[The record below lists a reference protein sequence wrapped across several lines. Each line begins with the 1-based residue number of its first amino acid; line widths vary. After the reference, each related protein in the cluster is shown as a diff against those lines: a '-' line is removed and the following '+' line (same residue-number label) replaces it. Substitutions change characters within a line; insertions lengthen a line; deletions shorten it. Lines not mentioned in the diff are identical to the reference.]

1 MNEES
6 SKRPQEDDIDIESLV
21 RALKRYSAEVRDD
34 RRLASATAR
43 TATVESRLCG
53 SHLTLDAEL
62 RDGRI
67 VQIGYSVRACSLGQ
81 AATAIVARHA
91 IGFDRVELARVRRE
105 LEAILRGESVVPTW
119 PELTIFAHA
128 VNIPTRH
135 DSARLPFR
143 ALERILDDAA
153 EP

>member
-1 MNEES
+1 MSDES
-6 SKRPQEDDIDIESLV
+6 SKRPDEDIDIESLV
-21 RALKRYSAEVRDD
+21 RTLTRYSAEVRHD
-34 RRLASATAR
+34 RRLTGARVR

-53 SHLTLDAEL
+53 SHLTIDAEI

-67 VQIGYSVRACSLGQ
+67 AQIGYSVRACSLGQ

-91 IGFDRVELARVRRE
+91 IGFDREELARVRQE
-105 LEAILRGESVVPTW
+105 LEAILRGEEVVPIW
-119 PELTIFAHA
+119 PELAIFAHA

-143 ALERILDDAA
+143 ALECIFEGLGK
-153 EP
+153 P